1 MNLSLDLI
9 FNLRLL
15 RKNFGFVA
23 ICVLMIALGM
33 GLSITLYTIM
43 DNGGTKSMPI
53 PDGDRYVDI
62 RGYDS
67 TIGSGRRFGLD
78 GYAYQILEDSARSFK
93 TFGASRRL
101 SAIFS
106 DNDVAARYQGVRI
119 TPNILQATGVV
130 PALGRTLLPSD
141 DIPGAQP
148 VVLISHLLWRNYYAA
163 REDIVGVSSV
173 INGNPYTVVGVMP
186 EGYRYPTTHD
196 LWLPLQLAKGAQPGE
211 TPELGV
217 IGILNEGST
226 VESATVEINTLLTP
240 LNDAFPDI
248 YMNLAG
254 FVNPCCGILGID
266 SQVVK
271 YSLPALTLFLLLL
284 VCLNVANLILVRT
297 NQRIH
302 EFAIRSALGATR
314 KRLVRAI
321 LQDSLL
327 ICLLGAF
334 LGLFLA
340 DFGMAYVDAA
350 ATEALS
356 VLGGQP
362 FWFNF
367 DWELRTAI
375 SAVVVVITIWLL
387 SAGLAIWKIARQDL
401 SVTLAG
407 GSNSGNESRS
417 SFGTATMVSF
427 EMVFSCFLLIL
438 SGVAIGGSIDAVR
451 TDYGTATAG
460 YLTGEIDL
468 SSDRYSDGSTRDFF
482 QENLGQELLS
492 RDGIEAVSFTTAL
505 PSQYGDEVRYN
516 LEAQDVMVDNRFPR
530 QNVVHISDNYFDV
543 MEVPLL
549 SGRVFDGTDT
559 LDSLPVVIVG
569 ELFAEQMWPNQQA
582 IGKRIEIS
590 PATDSAQFLTV
601 VGVSSHIVQS
611 FVLDGL
617 YDPSFYRPMTQ
628 TCCDNS
634 AQIMN
639 VVLKVAGT
647 PDEYR
652 QVLQRAAARV
662 DREVPV
668 SSISSLV
675 GVIETSNS
683 VVLFMSEAF
692 STMALITLA
701 LAITGIYAIVSRSV
715 RQRTKEIGIRR
726 AVGSSNNLVHW
737 VFIKQGL
744 RYLLV
749 GLLIGGG
756 GAALVTNSVTS
767 GSVGLID
774 YLPGV
779 FVAVSVGLA
788 LLVFIAT
795 YTPSSS
801 LVAME
806 PGETLRDE

>member
-53 PDGDRYVDI
+53 PDGDRYVNI
-62 RGYDS
+62 LGYD
-67 TIGSGRRFGLD
+67 TTVGTGRRFGLD
-78 GYAYQILEDSARSFK
+78 GYAYQILENSVSSFK
-93 TFGASRRL
+93 TLGASRRL
-101 SAIFS
+101 FAIFS

-119 TPNILQATGVV
+119 TPNVLQATGVV

-141 DIPGAQP
+141 DIPGAEP
-148 VVLISHLLWRNYYAA
+148 VVLISHLLWQNYYAA
-163 REDIVGVSSV
+163 REDIVGIRSV

-186 EGYRYPTTHD
+186 EGYRYPATHD
-196 LWLPLQLAKGAQPGE
+196 LWLPLQLANGAQPGE
-211 TPELGV
+211 TPQLSV
-217 IGILNEGST
+217 IGILNESST
-226 VESATVEINTLLTP
+226 VESATVEVNTLLTP
-240 LNDAFPDI
+240 LNDAFPDS
-248 YMNLAG
+248 YTNFAG
-254 FVNPCCGILGID
+254 HVEPCCGILGID
-266 SQVVK
+266 NEVVR

-284 VCLNVANLILVRT
+284 VSLNVANLILVRT

-314 KRLVRAI
+314 KTLVRAI

-327 ICLLGAF
+327 ICLLGSF

-356 VLGGQP
+356 VIGGQP

-367 DWELRTAI
+367 DWEMRTAI
-375 SAVVVVITIWLL
+375 SAVVVVIVIWLL
-387 SAGLAIWKIARQDL
+387 SAGLAIWQITRQDL

-407 GSNSGNESRS
+407 GSNNATESRS

-468 SSDRYSDGSTRDFF
+468 SSERYSASSTRDDF
-482 QENLGQELLS
+482 QENLSQELLA
-492 RDGIEAVSFTTAL
+492 RERIEAVSFTTAL

-516 LEAQDVMVDNRFPR
+516 LEDQDVMIDNRYPR
-530 QNVVHISDNYFDV
+530 QNVVHIAENYFDL
-543 MEVPLL
+543 MEVPLI
-549 SGRVFDGTDT
+549 SGRDFDGTDT
-559 LDSLPVVIVG
+559 SDSLPVVIVG
-569 ELFAEQMWPNQQA
+569 ELFAERVWPNQQA
-582 IGKRIEIS
+582 IGKRVEIT
-590 PATDSAQFLTV
+590 PDTDSSQFLTV

-617 YDPSFYRPMTQ
+617 YEPSFYRPITQ
-628 TCCDNS
+628 TCCENS
-634 AQIMN
+634 AQTMN
-639 VVLKVAGT
+639 VVLKVAGN

-652 QVLQRAAARV
+652 QVLQRASANV
-662 DREVPV
+662 DREVP
-668 SSISSLV
+668 ISNISTLV
-675 GVIETSNS
+675 GVIETSTS
-683 VVLFMSEAF
+683 VVLFISEAF

-726 AVGSSNNLVHW
+726 AVGSSNSLVHW

-744 RYLLV
+744 KYLLT

-756 GAALVTNSVTS
+756 GATLVTSSVTS
-767 GSVGLID
+767 GAVGLID
-774 YLPGV
+774 WLPGV

-795 YTPSSS
+795 YTPASS